1 MRLTELV
8 SSMTPTHFTQI
19 ALLLFVGVFIA
30 IAWRHRRLTT
40 AHTEAA
46 ALPLA
51 DDAVPTARPEKTPNE

>member
-8 SSMTPTHFTQI
+8 SGMTPTHFTQI

-30 IAWRHRRLTT
+30 IAWRHRRHTP

-51 DDAVPTARPEKTPNE
+51 DDAAPTARPEISHE

>member
-1 MRLTELV
+1 MTELV
-8 SSMTPTHFTQI
+8 SNLTPSTYAQL
-19 ALLLFVGVFIA
+19 ALLLFLGVFIA

-51 DDAVPTARPEKTPNE
+51 DDAVPMARPEVPHE